1 MQKVKKDLY
10 LQNYKQAK
18 NLTYQ
23 NQEESFQSQESEDEE
38 YDEEDLRDEDQ
49 DEQDNNL
56 NFAAVVENPSKRA
69 QSQVNTSRSIGD
81 TSHEVEAV
89 ASGKKKKTVL
99 GQISSAFK
107 KKFF

>member
-1 MQKVKKDLY
+1 M
-10 LQNYKQAK
+10 
-18 NLTYQ
+18 
-23 NQEESFQSQESEDEE
+23 
-38 YDEEDLRDEDQ
+38 
-49 DEQDNNL
+49 
-56 NFAAVVENPSKRA
+56 
-69 QSQVNTSRSIGD
+69 GD

>member
-38 YDEEDLRDEDQ
+38 YDEEDMKDED
-49 DEQDNNL
+49 
-56 NFAAVVENPSKRA
+56 
-69 QSQVNTSRSIGD
+69 
-81 TSHEVEAV
+81 
-89 ASGKKKKTVL
+89 
-99 GQISSAFK
+99 
-107 KKFF
+107 